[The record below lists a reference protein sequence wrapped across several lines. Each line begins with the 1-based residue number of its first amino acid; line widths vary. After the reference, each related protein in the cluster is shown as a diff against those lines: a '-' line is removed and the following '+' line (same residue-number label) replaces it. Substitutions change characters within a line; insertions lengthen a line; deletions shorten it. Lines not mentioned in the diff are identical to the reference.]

1 MTRYLQALSNHK
13 RRYPNARPTTLKD
26 KATQDQTSAAL
37 VAFVKRRQRQKR
49 IDTLKRLLHWPK
61 RVWRW

>member
-1 MTRYLQALSNHK
+1 MTALTHRSRFPK
-13 RRYPNARPTTLKD
+13 RRSTLDRLAK
-26 KATQDQTSAAL
+26 QDDTSAAL
-37 VAFVKRRQRQKR
+37 AAFVKLQRRQKR